1 VLLEDK
7 DADAF
12 DVDDNNTR
20 RVQQCQWHGV
30 IPQTQ
35 GKSNYTRPLSLSFPL
50 LCFSVKQKKE
60 KDEEDS
66 SQQWVTEIGAAP
78 PPEKGEYPQIFGC
91 MLRLVD
97 VKVIKRQ

>member
-1 VLLEDK
+1 VAWCDTT
-7 DADAF
+7 D
-12 DVDDNNTR
+12 T
-20 RVQQCQWHGV
+20 
-30 IPQTQ
+30 
-35 GKSNYTRPLSLSFPL
+35 GKKKLHSATFSLFPSP